1 MEDPLSITRPVTKL
15 RLYSAFLY
23 ECREN
28 SLWTLRDRKWVTF
41 LTRGCDSVLPG
52 GLVVA
57 QGEQHGL
64 DGSDEDPGQAA
75 VENDIEQKNFDC
87 RERKKK

>member
-1 MEDPLSITRPVTKL
+1 M
-15 RLYSAFLY
+15 
-23 ECREN
+23 
-28 SLWTLRDRKWVTF
+28 TF

-75 VENDIEQKNFDC
+75 VENDIKQNNFDC
-87 RERKKK
+87 GERN